1 LFFTVSFIELF
12 GTKSGFPIFENLH
25 K

>member
-1 LFFTVSFIELF
+1 LCFTVSFIELF